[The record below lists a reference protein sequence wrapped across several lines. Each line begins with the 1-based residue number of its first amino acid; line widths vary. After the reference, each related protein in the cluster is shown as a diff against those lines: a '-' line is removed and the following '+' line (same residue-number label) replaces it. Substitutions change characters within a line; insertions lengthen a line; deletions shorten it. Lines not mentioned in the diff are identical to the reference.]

1 MSHARV
7 RNLFQTALNTYAKN
21 KGIRVAFDNVQ
32 FTPTTNETYLVSH
45 LMPAS
50 TNSGTLSGDHKAFV
64 GVYQITIVSPSGRAT
79 SKSDEISAELQ
90 QEFTVYKRYTESG
103 SLSDPLTVTVMSP
116 LHTPEGKVQN
126 GGWIVPCYFDYRAD
140 TN

>member
-7 RNLFQTALNTYAKN
+7 RNLFQTALSTYASN

-45 LMPAS
+45 LMPAQTS
-50 TNSGTLSGDHKAFV
+50 SRTLSGDHKAFV

-79 SKSDEISAELQ
+79 SQSDQISVELQ
-90 QEFTVYKRYTESG
+90 QEFTVYKRYTDSTG
-103 SLSDPLTVTVMSP
+103 FTVQVMSP
-116 LHTPEGKVQN
+116 IHTPEGKVQN

>member
-7 RNLFQTALNTYAKN
+7 RNLFQTTLKTYADAKN
-21 KGIRVAFDNVQ
+21 IRVAFDNVQ

-64 GVYQITIVSPSGRAT
+64 GVYQVSVVTVSGRAT
-79 SKSDEISAELQ
+79 SQSDQISAELQ
-90 QEFTVYKRYTESG
+90 QEFTVYKRYTDSTG
-103 SLSDPLTVTVMSP
+103 FTVQVMTP
-116 LHTPEGKVQN
+116 LHVPEGKVQN
-126 GGWIVPCYFDYRAD
+126 GGWIVPCYFNYRAD

>member
-7 RNLFQTALNTYAKN
+7 RNLFQTALKAYADN
-21 KGIRVAFDNVQ
+21 KGLRVAFDNVQ

-64 GVYQITIVSPSGRAT
+64 GVSQITIVSPSGRAT
-79 SKSDEISAELQ
+79 SQSDEISLELQ
-90 QEFTVYKRYTESG
+90 QEFTVYKRYIDSTG
-103 SLSDPLTVTVMSP
+103 FTVQVMSP

>member
-7 RNLFQTALNTYAKN
+7 RNLFQTALKTYADN

-32 FTPTTNETYLVSH
+32 LKPPPAPNETYLVSH
-45 LMPAS
+45 LMPAQTS
-50 TNSGTLSGDHKAFV
+50 SGTLSGDHKAFF
-64 GVYQITIVSPSGRAT
+64 GVQQITIVSPSGRAT
-79 SKSDEISAELQ
+79 SKADEISAELQ
-90 QEFTVYKRYTESG
+90 QEFTVYKRYTDSTG
-103 SLSDPLTVTVMSP
+103 FTVQVMSP

>member
-7 RNLFQTALNTYAKN
+7 RNLFQTALAAYAAT

-50 TNSGTLSGDHKAFV
+50 TNSRTLSGDHKAFV

-90 QEFTVYKRYTESG
+90 QEFTVYKRYTDSTG
-103 SLSDPLTVTVMSP
+103 FTVQVMSP

>member
-7 RNLFQTALNTYAKN
+7 RNLFQTALKAYADN
-21 KGIRVAFDNVQ
+21 KGLRVAFDNVQ

-50 TNSGTLSGDHKAFV
+50 TNSRTLSGDHKAFV

-90 QEFTVYKRYTESG
+90 QEFTVYKRYTDSTG
-103 SLSDPLTVTVMSP
+103 FTVQVMSP

>member
-7 RNLFQTALNTYAKN
+7 RNLFQTALAAYAAT

-50 TNSGTLSGDHKAFV
+50 TNSRTLSGDHKAFV
-64 GVYQITIVSPSGRAT
+64 GVYQVSVVTPSGKAT
-79 SKSDEISAELQ
+79 NTSDEVLKELQ
-90 QEFTVYKRYTESG
+90 NLFPIYGRYTDLTGFTVQI
-103 SLSDPLTVTVMSP
+103 MSP
-116 LHTPEGKVQN
+116 LQCPEGKVQN